1 MSLHTTDT
9 NLAES
14 ARTTGTARADTSFKP
29 RQLGEALAS
38 LRATNP
44 LTQCITNEVTTNFVA
59 NAILAIGGS
68 PAMAADPGEAD
79 DFVRVASAL
88 LINVGT
94 LSTDKRVTIPI
105 TAKIADEIGTPW
117 VLDPVAVG
125 GLQARTRL
133 VNFIVDFHPTIIR
146 GNASEIIA
154 LSGGVSAGKGVDS
167 GDDPIAALP
176 AALTL
181 AKTHGS
187 VVAVSGPTDLITDGT
202 TVVRTPGGSVLS
214 TRITGT
220 GCSLGGV
227 TAAFAAAAATASL
240 SPLVAAVAAS
250 VAYNVAAERAEKASQ
265 GPGTYQP
272 HFLDAL
278 YALTPGDLADAA
290 RCSVTTAET
299 AVKLVKEA

>member
-1 MSLHTTDT
+1 MTLQTTNT
-9 NLAES
+9 TES
-14 ARTTGTARADTSFKP
+14 TTGISAQ
-29 RQLGEALAS
+29 QLGAALTS

-44 LTQCITNEVTTNFVA
+44 LTQCMTNEVTTNFVA
-59 NAILAIGGS
+59 NAILAVGGS

-94 LSTDKRVTIPI
+94 LSTDKRVTIPL

-125 GLQARTRL
+125 ALQARTRL

-176 AALTL
+176 AALAL
-181 AKTHGS
+181 ATAHGS
-187 VVAVSGPTDLITDGT
+187 VVAVSGPTDLITDGE
-202 TVVRTPGGSVLS
+202 TVVRTPGGSILS

-227 TAAFAAAAATASL
+227 TAAFAAAARSADL
-240 SPLVAAVAAS
+240 PPLVAAVAAS
-250 VAYNVAAERAEKASQ
+250 IAYNVAAERAEKLAQ

-278 YALTPGDLADAA
+278 YALAPGDLADAS
-290 RCSVTTAET
+290 RFSVTTAEA
-299 AVKLVKEA
+299 AVKLVKGA